1 MKKLLVVLLA
11 AAMCVS
17 MLAGCSSSKSDNSS
31 SEASTESSTAVE
43 SSAATESSAAEESS
57 AAVESSA
64 AEESSQPE
72 GNVELRKF
80 TMLGDDAFT
89 SYYSATD
96 SMEEFYAWQAFRKLE
111 EAKGVDMQVE
121 YVVND
126 QYLTTVQ
133 TRFAAMKDIPMF
145 AYNNETDAEVLALAQ
160 NGIVLDILP
169 MLDKGDGTAKKFFT
183 ENDFGVTAA
192 NKVKT
197 PEGQMYWLPNI
208 YISDYDGTYGVGTNF
223 TVTIREDWLNQY
235 GLSLPTTLDEYTTAL
250 KTFNENDPSGSG
262 ANTPGMNV
270 YSYNP
275 CDFADAIA
283 QWFGLVGGPVVNVN
297 WDEEKATSPWKQD
310 TAKDYF
316 SYVNDLYNQ
325 GLYDSEMVGSNDTLR
340 TKVANNQVGSYSAYA
355 LATTY
360 EPLIESAF
368 KADGGGACYDDIYPI
383 TAVEGVTPLLPL
395 EDPVYV
401 WDHFVFTNQ
410 LTDPTLG
417 AAFMDA
423 YYSDEN
429 IDLINYGVEGKNYEV
444 KDGEKQW
451 IQYDA
456 KQEGAGVKYNADA
469 LNKYLQE
476 KADARISYGKILYS
490 RYVTPDMTYYQ
501 LGDATRAPKEQ
512 VWAAQKTEYQEKTI
526 DYGHWTSID
535 VGGTLATAS
544 TEETDKVNA
553 IYNDLHSASQQDV
566 SALVLGQSSVDD
578 LDTLVSQLDDLGLQD
593 MIDIYQARY
602 NRFKGIE

>member
-17 MLAGCSSSKSDNSS
+17 MLAGCSSGSKESS
-31 SEASTESSTAVE
+31 SSTSSAE
-43 SSAATESSAAEESS
+43 SSATEESSKAEETSTSAEESS
-57 AAVESSA
+57 T

-72 GNVELRKF
+72 TNVELRDF

-96 SMEEFYAWQAFRKLE
+96 SMEEFYAWQKFREIE
-111 EAKGVDMQVE
+111 EAKGVNMKVE
-121 YVVND
+121 YVVDD
-126 QYLTTVQ
+126 QYLTTIQ
-133 TRFAAMKDIPMF
+133 TRFSAMHDIPMF

-160 NGIVLDILP
+160 NGVVLDILP
-169 MLDKGDGTAKKFFT
+169 MLDQGDGTAKKFFT
-183 ENDFGVTAA
+183 EDDFGVTAA
-192 NKVKT
+192 NKVIT

-208 YISDYDGTYGVGTNF
+208 YISDYDGTFGVGTNCP
-223 TVTIREDWLNQY
+223 VSIREDWLNQY
-235 GLSLPTTLDEYTTAL
+235 GLKVPTTLDEFTTAL

-262 ANTPGMNV
+262 ANTPGLNV

-275 CDFADAIA
+275 CDFSDSIG
-283 QWFGLVGGPVVNVN
+283 QWFGLVRGPVVNVN
-297 WDEEKATSPWKQD
+297 WDTQKATSVWKQD

-316 SYVNDLYNQ
+316 SYINDLYNQ
-325 GLYDSEMVGSNDTLR
+325 GLYDSEMIGSTDTLR
-340 TKVANNQVGSYSAYA
+340 TKVANNQVGALTMYA
-355 LATTY
+355 LSTTW
-360 EPLIESAF
+360 EPLIEAAF
-368 KADGGGACYDDIYPI
+368 KADGGGACYEGIYPI
-383 TAVEGVTPLLPL
+383 QAVEGVTPLLGL

-423 YYSDEN
+423 YYSDEH
-429 IDLINYGVEGKNYEV
+429 IDVLNYGVEGKNYEIV
-444 KDGEKQW
+444 NGEKQW

-456 KQEGAGVKYNADA
+456 KQEGEGVKYNADA

-501 LGDATRAPKEQ
+501 LGEATRAPKEQ
-512 VWAAQKTEYQEKTI
+512 IWAASKTAYQESTI
-526 DYGHWTSID
+526 DYGHWTSLD
-535 VGGTLATAS
+535 VNGTLATAS
-544 TEETDKVNA
+544 NEETEKVNS

-578 LDTLVSQLDDLGLQD
+578 LDTMVSQLDDLGLQD

>member
-316 SYVNDLYNQ
+316 S
-325 GLYDSEMVGSNDTLR
+325 
-340 TKVANNQVGSYSAYA
+340 
-355 LATTY
+355 
-360 EPLIESAF
+360 
-368 KADGGGACYDDIYPI
+368 
-383 TAVEGVTPLLPL
+383 
-395 EDPVYV
+395 
-401 WDHFVFTNQ
+401 
-410 LTDPTLG
+410 
-417 AAFMDA
+417 
-423 YYSDEN
+423 
-429 IDLINYGVEGKNYEV
+429 
-444 KDGEKQW
+444 
-451 IQYDA
+451 
-456 KQEGAGVKYNADA
+456 
-469 LNKYLQE
+469 
-476 KADARISYGKILYS
+476 
-490 RYVTPDMTYYQ
+490 
-501 LGDATRAPKEQ
+501 
-512 VWAAQKTEYQEKTI
+512 
-526 DYGHWTSID
+526 
-535 VGGTLATAS
+535 
-544 TEETDKVNA
+544 
-553 IYNDLHSASQQDV
+553 
-566 SALVLGQSSVDD
+566 
-578 LDTLVSQLDDLGLQD
+578 
-593 MIDIYQARY
+593 
-602 NRFKGIE
+602 